1 MPESWVWVNICDVA
15 NLINGDRGKNYPSKD
30 KLYNFG
36 IPFISAVN
44 LEQDTVSENK
54 LLYLSEQQYKL
65 LGSGKLRKNDI
76 IFCLRGSL
84 GKCAVYPFETG
95 AIASSLAILR
105 LYNLGKVNLDFF
117 YFYINSSLIKD
128 EINKYNNGTAQ
139 PNLSAGNLGKFL
151 FPLPPLSE
159 QKRIVAKIEE
169 LLPFIE
175 QYAKKEQEL
184 TALHQEFPERLKK
197 SILQAAIQGKL
208 TEQNSNDEPT
218 VELVKRIQAE
228 KERLILEKKI
238 KKPKQHSEIIVRD
251 NSHYEIVDGVERC
264 IDDEIPFEIPES
276 WCWVKLNQLG
286 EIVGGGT
293 PKTDND
299 TNWSNGNIAWITP
312 ADMKNVKGKY
322 ISHGERYI
330 TLEGLNSSSTRMLSA
345 SSIVYSSRAPIGYI
359 AITNNTLC
367 TNQGFKS
374 IDLYNKSI
382 VDYLYYGLI
391 YFTPLIQS
399 RASGTTFKE
408 ISGADL
414 GKILIPIPPLSE
426 QKRIVAKI
434 EQLFLSL
441 ENLG

>member
-1 MPESWVWVNICDVA
+1 M
-15 NLINGDRGKNYPSKD
+15 
-30 KLYNFG
+30 
-36 IPFISAVN
+36 
-44 LEQDTVSENK
+44 
-54 LLYLSEQQYKL
+54 
-65 LGSGKLRKNDI
+65 
-76 IFCLRGSL
+76 
-84 GKCAVYPFETG
+84 
-95 AIASSLAILR
+95 
-105 LYNLGKVNLDFF
+105 
-117 YFYINSSLIKD
+117 
-128 EINKYNNGTAQ
+128 
-139 PNLSAGNLGKFL
+139 
-151 FPLPPLSE
+151 
-159 QKRIVAKIEE
+159 
-169 LLPFIE
+169 
-175 QYAKKEQEL
+175 
-184 TALHQEFPERLKK
+184 
-197 SILQAAIQGKL
+197 
-208 TEQNSNDEPT
+208 
-218 VELVKRIQAE
+218 E

-251 NSHYEIVDGVERC
+251 NFHYEIVDGVERC

>member
-1 MPESWVWVNICDVA
+1 MPREYKGSD
-15 NLINGDRGKNYPSKD
+15 
-30 KLYNFG
+30 G
-36 IPFISAVN
+36 IPYISPRDFYGSNHINYDNAKKI
-44 LEQDTVSENK
+44 SEDDYLLLSKKFSPK
-54 LLYLSEQQYKL
+54 L
-65 LGSGKLRKNDI
+65 NDI
-76 IFCLRGSL
+76 IFPRYGTIGIIRVINYTKPLLVSYS
-84 GKCAVYPFETG
+84 CACIRILNRFINLNYIICYLQSE
-95 AIASSLAILR
+95 LAQQ
-105 LYNLGKVNLDFF
+105 
-117 YFYINSSLIKD
+117 
-128 EINKYNNGTAQ
+128 EIRKYTNKTTQ
-139 PNLSAGNLGKFL
+139 PNVGLQSIKNFL
-151 FPLPPLSE
+151 VPLPPINEQNKISE
-159 QKRIVAKIEE
+159 KLEV

-208 TEQNSNDEPT
+208 TEQNSNDEPA

-251 NSHYEIVDGVERC
+251 NFHYEIVDGVERC